1 MTPSDLF
8 PAISPAMARELFLIR
23 DASWADRFKENFN
36 QFIVA
41 PLEYSWPVIRLPLPP
56 SRTSNHALIMV
67 NSGRV
72 DITIG
77 HQAYTLRSQELV
89 IVPALQIFTLHTI
102 QPDSVGF
109 MSFISQELIL
119 SAGSDIDFDF
129 LKLTGN
135 PYIRLSD
142 QQTQFVHTI
151 LTRLTIE
158 YQENGATKPELIRPY
173 LLALFAEI
181 DRAYIGPMSA
191 KTDMGERLVQRF
203 MDLLTIRIRETR
215 FASQYADWLAVS
227 PNYLNKVVKSRT
239 GKSPSVWIDER
250 VVLEAKVL
258 LVQSDLTVAQIAHE
272 MGFPDQS
279 TFGKLFRKYT
289 RLTPTQ
295 FRSQFVGN
303 KAVMSNTT

>member
-36 QFIVA
+36 QFIIA
-41 PLEYSWPVIRLPLPP
+41 PLEYSWPVIKLPLPP

-67 NSGRV
+67 ERGQV

-77 HQAYTLRSQELV
+77 HQPFTLRSKELV
-89 IVPALQIFTLHTI
+89 IVPAFQIFTLHTI
-102 QPDSVGF
+102 RPDSIGF
-109 MSFISQELIL
+109 MSFISQELFL
-119 SAGSDIDFDF
+119 GTGNDTDFDF

-135 PYIRLSD
+135 PYVSLSD
-142 QQTQFVHTI
+142 QQSQFIRTI
-151 LTRLTIE
+151 LNRLTTE

-181 DRAYIGPMSA
+181 DRAYVGTMAS
-191 KTDMGERLVQRF
+191 KTEVGERLVQRF
-203 MDLLTIRIRETR
+203 LGLLTTRIRETR
-215 FASQYADWLAVS
+215 LASQYADWLAVS
-227 PNYLNKVVKSRT
+227 PNHLNKVVKSRT

-258 LVQSDLTVAQIAHE
+258 LVQSELTVAQIAYE

-289 RLTPTQ
+289 GLTPTQ
-295 FRSQFVGN
+295 FRSQFVDNG
-303 KAVMSNTT
+303 AV